1 MRRSLHHPLLTAAAC
16 VLPVL
21 LLTSA
26 CSGGSGGSDD
36 ANGRGGASPSAA
48 ATLVGH
54 APLTVQQLTR
64 ALVTDA
70 DLPGWVVQ
78 QSSQD
83 DGVQTTAPEAFDPD
97 DLGAQGD
104 GGGQSVMRADRPQCQ
119 PLADIASTKPAI
131 HRMASV
137 GAAFAQQ
144 TKGGAAPGTVNQM
157 LVASHAPG
165 DAQKV
170 MDGVL
175 SALRTCTSFTG
186 ADGTGQRTPFTISKG
201 PAVAVGDASVAYLM
215 TDTSD
220 RKTGAALV
228 TVVRTGDTIT
238 SYLST
243 RPKGGAGPVPL
254 AVARKQA
261 AKLKA
266 ALAARK

>member
-16 VLPVL
+16 ALPVL
-21 LLTSA
+21 LLTAA
-26 CSGGSGGSDD
+26 CSGGPTD
-36 ANGRGGASPSAA
+36 ADGTSGGASPSAA
-48 ATLVGH
+48 AMLAGH

-78 QSSQD
+78 QSSED
-83 DGVQTTAPEAFDPD
+83 DGVQTTAPEAFNPD
-97 DLGAQGD
+97 DLMAQGD
-104 GGGQSVMRADRPQCQ
+104 GGDGQSVMHADRPQCQ
-119 PLADIASTKPAI
+119 PLADIASTEPAI

-137 GAAFAQQ
+137 GATFAQQ
-144 TKGGAAPGTVNQM
+144 VKGGGAPDTVNQM
-157 LVASHAPG
+157 LIASHAPG

-175 SALRTCTSFTG
+175 SALGSCASFTG
-186 ADGTGQRTPFTISKG
+186 IDGTGQRIPFTVAKG
-201 PAVAVGDASVAYLM
+201 PAIAVGDASVTYLM
-215 TDTSD
+215 TDRSD
-220 RKTGAALV
+220 KKTGAAQV

-243 RPKGGAGPVPL
+243 RPEGGAGPVPL
-254 AVARKQA
+254 AVAREQS